1 MLEKIKAILILE
13 ILGRPADFVK
23 QTLLEMIDK
32 LGKEKEVKIISKTIA
47 EPKTIE
53 EGVFSSFAEV
63 EIETTMQTLMM
74 LIFAYMPSHMDII
87 TPEELRIKNS
97 DLNMFFNEL
106 IRKLHQYDEVAKA
119 MIIERETFV
128 RRLKMQGIQ
137 NAKETPDNKKDRNKK
152 KKEKRISS

>member
-74 LIFAYMPSHMDII
+74 LIFAYMPSHIDII

>member
-13 ILGRPADFVK
+13 ILRRPTDFVK